1 MEFSSTI
8 FNQST
13 RSASC
18 YNCYCFSYYSSV
30 VIKVCSKSFF
40 RENVTSF
47 TYYSVR
53 SFLHQSEPLCDHTV
67 GCKNCSKKIRFV
79 RCSDRAAKFSFS
91 QNFVTI
97 FTSSRSYLFSSQ
109 PIDKIL
115 SKLKLIPLIL
125 ILKKKE

>member
-1 MEFSSTI
+1 MHTERNIIYVLLGSIVF
-8 FNQST
+8 
-13 RSASC
+13 
-18 YNCYCFSYYSSV
+18 
-30 VIKVCSKSFF
+30 
-40 RENVTSF
+40 TSERA
-47 TYYSVR
+47 TAC
-53 SFLHQSEPLCDHTV
+53 HAV

-97 FTSSRSYLFSSQ
+97 FTSSKSYLFSSQ